1 MVFFVGSLDIAR
13 IRPYYCLITRAAKSG
28 PIPKELGMSN
38 STYKPK
44 AGDRIRIVGNTC
56 EHGFPIGS
64 VVLVKGDRVYGDGG
78 VNAVCLGGSDYWA
91 LNRRDFVPAKPK
103 PALVKPKAP
112 KPEPSLYKAI
122 REHLETKDKE
132 TLHDRTKK
140 AVEAVEHLL
149 EGVQPAQE
157 NAMSTVPVTNIVN
170 QATPTPW
177 SLEGLVVDPGE
188 EAVGQWGFFW
198 DDEDESR
205 VQVAKLDVLHRS
217 AAMYKYQGTCGNWA
231 HFAYIPD
238 FPGAELLKCTTGYEA
253 T

>member
-1 MVFFVGSLDIAR
+1 
-13 IRPYYCLITRAAKSG
+13 
-28 PIPKELGMSN
+28 MSN

-91 LNRRDFVPAKPK
+91 LNRRDFVPAKHTPTAPKATKGPKMSAKPK
-103 PALVKPKAP
+103 PALVKPEAP

-122 REHLETKDKE
+122 REHLETKDRE

-149 EGVQPAQE
+149 EGGRSVEVVNVTNVTNIVDQATPT
-157 NAMSTVPVTNIVN
+157 AMSTVPVTNIVN

-198 DDEDESR
+198 GSAGDVELRFDACDEINSGKVPSYSSKFDGWYR
-205 VQVAKLDVLHRS
+205 
-217 AAMYKYQGTCGNWA
+217 
-231 HFAYIPD
+231 HFAYIPN
-238 FPGAELLKCTTGYEA
+238 FPGASLLKATTSYEA
-253 T
+253 P